1 MSEDENGIITIE
13 KSEGRRKC
21 PSCGEEN
28 KYMIHEEID
37 KTQIIMDYPKVYGKR
52 WKCGK
57 CGTVWRE
64 K

>member
-1 MSEDENGIITIE
+1 MSEDENDILTIE

-21 PSCGEEN
+21 PNCGEEN

-37 KTQIIMDYPKVYGKR
+37 KTQIIMDYPKVYGKK

>member
-1 MSEDENGIITIE
+1 MSEDKNGILTID
-13 KSEGRRKC
+13 KSEGRRVC
-21 PSCGEEN
+21 PSCGEEK

-37 KTQIIMDYPKVYGKR
+37 KEVIIMDYPKVYGKK